1 VAVANLELGMFV
13 CELDRP
19 WSETNFA
26 FQGFPLLTP
35 DEMRAVRECCLYVY
49 VDDTRRVRLQHGAP
63 AAVAPRERKTPQR
76 PQQPLASE
84 IEEARAAYR
93 DGSELIE
100 QVLADVQHGR
110 VIDTR
115 ACHGVVK
122 RNLASMLR
130 NESAMLWLIRLK
142 SKDLYTSLHCLS
154 VSIMAMGF
162 GNHLGLA
169 DDKLQL
175 LGMAG
180 LLHDVGKMRIDP
192 EILNKP
198 GKLTAE
204 EFDLIKRHPAFG
216 LEALQAQPGIPQAAL
231 QAAYGH
237 HERLDGTGYPL
248 GSGPSQIAYMTRIIT
263 IVDAFDAITS
273 HRAYDYA
280 RPVQSAFEILRSASG
295 RQFDEELVREFIRWL
310 GAFPVGTLVEL
321 HTGEVAGAH
330 RRSGGGG
337 RKARAAAAAPAGR
350 GAARCGKAALHAA
363 LSGPGADHRG
373 RGGHALSHLRWAARW
388 LLRFAYRRSG
398 VAVDSASA
406 GPGRLRTG
414 RLSPGIRPPAPPFPG
429 AKRDRPVGHRAL
441 PEPGC
446 WVTSAHFKNKESRHD

>member
-1 VAVANLELGMFV
+1 MKLTSKSGKHIDTLLVPTRRQVAVARLELGMYV

-19 WSETNFA
+19 WNETNFA

-35 DEMRAVRECCLYVY
+35 GEIRALRNCCEYVY
-49 VDDTRRVRLQHGAP
+49 VDDTRRVRLQHEAP
-63 AAVAPRERKTPQR
+63 VPVGGPRVRKPIQR
-76 PQQPLASE
+76 PQQALSTE
-84 IEEARAAYR
+84 VEEARAAYL
-93 DGSELIE
+93 DGSRLID

-115 ACHGVVK
+115 ACHGAVK

-142 SKDLYTSLHCLS
+142 NKDLYTSLHCLS

-162 GNHLGLA
+162 GNHLGLQ

-204 EFDLIKRHPAFG
+204 EFEVIKLHPVFG
-216 LEALQAQPGIPQAAL
+216 LEALRAQPGIPEAAL
-231 QAAYGH
+231 HAAYGH

-248 GSGPSQIAYMTRIIT
+248 GSGPAQISYMTRIIT

-273 HRAYDYA
+273 HRAYDCA

-295 RQFDEELVREFIRWL
+295 RQFDEDLVREFIRWL

-321 HTGEVAGAH
+321 HTGEVAVVVEKHRQYQLRPRVVVLRDAAKQRCTPRYLDLAQLTVDEEGA
-330 RRSGGGG
+330 
-337 RKARAAAAAPAGR
+337 P
-350 GAARCGKAALHAA
+350 
-363 LSGPGADHRG
+363 
-373 RGGHALSHLRWAARW
+373 
-388 LLRFAYRRSG
+388 YRI
-398 VAVDSASA
+398 SA
-406 GPGRLRTG
+406 G
-414 RLSPGIRPPAPPFPG
+414 
-429 AKRDRPVGHRAL
+429 L
-441 PEPGC
+441 PDGSFGLHLADPELQAILHPE
-446 WVTSAHFKNKESRHD
+446 TLADFESS